1 MRFTIE
7 TKKTKEEIINVLTKN
22 TSDPKIFAWKYDKF
36 FIGQI
41 SEDTF
46 KIWRNINYRNSFA
59 PLIIGKIELSNDIC
73 KIHVKTRMTIFVIVF
88 VSIWLSGVTLAC
100 LITPFVGLS
109 MPSALIPYMML
120 IIGGLIMFLPKRMEE
135 KIAKEKLE
143 KLLK

>member
-22 TSDPKIFAWKYDKF
+22 TSDSKIFAWKYDKF

-59 PLIIGKIELSNDIC
+59 PLMIDKIEQSNDIC

-100 LITPFVGLS
+100 LITPFVGFS